1 MSAIVIVAF
10 GQPGRG
16 SFNEAAERAQAR
28 LHDKGVPAVLTWVAE
43 RDPGRRAERL
53 REIAGERP
61 SLIVAHGGQ
70 GDGPV
75 ALAAADFP
83 ALPFVIT
90 QGHFLAPN
98 VANYEVLQEQSAFLA
113 GVLSAARYE
122 PERIAH
128 LSGDPVR
135 PGLAGRAAFA
145 QGVRLQSGQPLRHT
159 GFNGNQH
166 DVELA
171 VRNTRYFADRGVQ
184 VLFTMMDGGREGV
197 DAVCRERGLRQIANV
212 RNWVDTDPQL
222 YWASAV
228 ADSAWAIEQAVLDFV
243 QGRLALGQRI
253 QTGLENPDV
262 VRLATGPDLNAAER
276 AVLDDWSQRLLAG
289 ELVLETRFEGEESPF
304 SVVSQA

>member
-1 MSAIVIVAF
+1 MSTIVIVAF

-28 LHDKGVPAVLTWVAE
+28 LHDKGVPVVLTWVAE

-53 REIAGERP
+53 REIASE
-61 SLIVAHGGQ
+61 
-70 GDGPV
+70 
-75 ALAAADFP
+75 
-83 ALPFVIT
+83 
-90 QGHFLAPN
+90 
-98 VANYEVLQEQSAFLA
+98 
-113 GVLSAARYE
+113 
-122 PERIAH
+122 
-128 LSGDPVR
+128 R

-212 RNWVDTDPQL
+212 RNWVETDPQL